1 MHKLSDF
8 LAYIYRGD
16 LKMLASI
23 ITVIGAAVV
32 SGELLE
38 QAGSAIKCIVRLD
51 RLRSDSWSK
60 RGALVPKVKNFEIV
74 RDIKLRWRDGKPP
87 IYARVRELLSKHS
100 ATRAFWQYQR
110 RKAWVK
116 QWRVTLIADDL
127 RGITAREAWTFFKH
141 FRFPKLLLFELAL
154 DFHPSSGVDADFI
167 RQHALFGK
175 SRFRPDRGG
184 AGQLRYGS
192 RFSGKMVRCYQ
203 KNSVDAYR
211 VEVELHSSLLPRP
224 RRNNLREII
233 DSRWTEIGNAGFSI
247 VPGHCRF
254 VKLRFKALGRHL
266 RQRFGERGD
275 VLLEHT
281 RALSTQSL
289 HSALGYLRRKGIH
302 NPHRFLQPL
311 ARINTVIE
319 EAIGAWAADFLRP
332 CHELDEIDGVVDKSK
347 RAERTFQ
354 GGRK

>member
-1 MHKLSDF
+1 M
-8 LAYIYRGD
+8 
-16 LKMLASI
+16 
-23 ITVIGAAVV
+23 
-32 SGELLE
+32 E
-38 QAGSAIKCIVRLD
+38 QAGTNIKCVVRLD
-51 RLRSDSWSK
+51 RFRSDSWSK
-60 RGALVPKVKNFEIV
+60 RGALVPRVKGFRIV

-116 QWRVTLIADDL
+116 QWRVTLIADDF

-154 DFHPSSGVDADFI
+154 DFHPSSGIDADFI

-192 RFSGKMVRCYQ
+192 RFSGKLVRCYE
-203 KNSVDAYR
+203 KKPVNAFR
-211 VEVELHSSLLPRP
+211 VEIELHSSLLPRP

-233 DSRWTEIGNAGFSI
+233 DSRWPEIGSAAFSI

-281 RALSTQSL
+281 RALSTHSL

-311 ARINTVIE
+311 TRINAAIE
-319 EAIGAWAADFLRP
+319 EAIDAWAVDFLRP
-332 CHELDEIDGVVDKSK
+332 CHELDEI
-347 RAERTFQ
+347 
-354 GGRK
+354 GGQADRHRKEKKPWVASTLTTKKTSSHR